1 MPKFL
6 VRASYTAKGAK
17 GLLHQ
22 GGTRRRE
29 IGERAVTAL
38 GGTME
43 SFYFA
48 LAKDDVYIVVDLPS
62 SVAAAALNLAT
73 IASGGVKS
81 EIVALLTPEEIDEA
95 SRMTTQWEPPEA
107 PPEGEA
113 EVEAMAEERLSMTTE
128 PGVEGAEGAEGAEVA
143 EGG

>member
-6 VRASYTAKGAK
+6 IRASYTAEGAK

-29 IGERAVTAL
+29 VGDRAVTAL
-38 GGTME
+38 GGRIE

-73 IASGGVKS
+73 IASGGVHS

-95 SRMTTQWEPPEA
+95 SRMTTEWEPPEA
-107 PPEGEA
+107 PPEGAAEA
-113 EVEAMAEERLSMTTE
+113 EAEAEDAMSITTE
-128 PGVEGAEGAEGAEVA
+128 PGAERTEHGTERG
-143 EGG
+143 